1 MGKPRETREKSQL
14 TLEWTE
20 TMRWRDLPPAVQERL
35 RGLLCALVLEAARRR
50 DPAPEAADERR

>member
-1 MGKPRETREKSQL
+1 MRKPREVREKSLL

-35 RGLLCALVLEAARRR
+35 RVLLHTLLIEEADQRGR
-50 DPAPEAADERR
+50 APEAADERV